1 MGNARGVLYGLAFGD
16 AYGYPTEFLKVPE
29 ILKLYPPD
37 GPQDLKSITVSDD
50 TQMALAVSRA
60 LVQTERFDV
69 ATLEPI
75 LRKEFIEWS
84 NSEENTRAPG
94 MTCMRACEKLEQGL
108 PWIKAT
114 EMGSKGC
121 GANMRVA
128 PVGLLNLPIE
138 TRAGLAQFQ
147 AALTHGHPTALAA
160 SDATAQAVY
169 FLMHGIAPE
178 RLLQTL
184 LDYAE
189 AQLGM
194 YHQDWLGD
202 LWEESQHPAAAYF
215 IARGWR
221 ETMDALLRVKEAL
234 KNPDFDTDPCLLTG
248 PGWIAEEALATGLY
262 CFLLHPENPRDALKR
277 AAVSSGDSDS
287 IACLTGSFL
296 GAYLGDGGFPADWF
310 ERIEYRAELE
320 RLARALPLKHEVLV

>member
-29 ILKLYPPD
+29 ILRKFPPA
-37 GPQDLKSITVSDD
+37 GPEDLGNVLVSDD

-60 LVQTERFDV
+60 LVRAEKLDV
-69 ATLEPI
+69 ETLEPL
-75 LRKEFIEWS
+75 LRQEFIEWA

-94 MTCMRACEKLEQGL
+94 MTCMRACERLEKGL
-108 PWIKAT
+108 PWVKAT

-128 PVGLLNLPIE
+128 PVGVLNLPVE
-138 TRAGLAQFQ
+138 MRSGLAQFQ
-147 AALTHGHPTALAA
+147 AALTHGHPTGLAA
-160 SDATAQAVY
+160 SDATAQAIH
-169 FLMHGIAPE
+169 FLMQGMAPE
-178 RLLQTL
+178 RVLQAL

-189 AQLGM
+189 AQLGL
-194 YHQDWLGD
+194 YHHDWLGS

-221 ETMDALLRVKEAL
+221 ETMDALLRVKEAM
-234 KNPDFDTDPCLLTG
+234 KSPDFDTDPCLLTG
-248 PGWIAEEALATGLY
+248 AGWIAEEALATGLY
-262 CFLLHPENPRDALKR
+262 CFLLHPEDPRAAFKR
-277 AAVSSGDSDS
+277 AAVTSGDSDS

-296 GAYLGDGGFPADWF
+296 GAYLGDDGFPQEWF
-310 ERIEYRAELE
+310 DRIEYRDELE
-320 RLARALPLKHEVLV
+320 KMAAKLPLLQA